1 MLVEKAMKS
10 EKYNRCLD
18 RREADDPI
26 DVPVRVATRSY
37 REFSRWMDR
46 ELAKLVARWAHTA
59 APNAARSPRFRF
71 RKPKPR

>member
-1 MLVEKAMKS
+1 MKS
-10 EKYNRCLD
+10 EKSHRCLD
-18 RREADDPI
+18 RCEGVDPA
-26 DVPVRVATRSY
+26 DVPLRVSAHSY

-59 APNAARSPRFRF
+59 APNASRAARFRF